1 MSVDYGDG
9 TFLHTLSKKVKI
21 EVGKVRTH
29 ADRAAGFFDK
39 KSIYDFLSYFQFQTD
54 LFSFFQ
60 KIIAYSNSHNVKK
73 TLT

>member
-1 MSVDYGDG
+1 MFSYSKSHKSLFDG
-9 TFLHTLSKKVKI
+9 PKVPI
-21 EVGKVRTH
+21 EVGKVRMH
-29 ADRAAGFFDK
+29 ADRAAGFFNK